1 MSLEK
6 SNVYILPGLDKLSQR
21 KLRIFFL
28 PDGNERAKHKHS
40 KDYSDGGKN
49 VVKMIESLAERDDID
64 EVIFGLLSPENVLKR
79 DRDKSDLPFFEQLYT
94 AFHKLGI
101 AIGLEGKLV
110 KSGVKLEVIGRLDRL
125 RTRGKVAND
134 LADIIEDVVEKT
146 WTDSEPKLAVKFAV
160 DYPADILI
168 TEGVDIVFRSGMEE
182 ERSFR
187 SSGLELTPDIVC
199 HAFTDLWPLLKTN
212 QINAAIDRI
221 KEDGCKVFS
230 KGYNAQLL
238 KVLDIPALVAV
249 DNGRIA
255 APYIGNLDKAVD
267 ELRKALSSER
277 EINEKF
283 LVKLCS
289 GRVSYEVNSS
299 AEKKPEVVF
308 LTKEFEIGN
317 LRWQSDFIVAP
328 GQNSQ
333 SYRIPQHPSI
343 GYASVFGTENNA
355 LGINDAIN
363 RGYTFLGS
371 NPRLIGASRIMPA
384 MEIDTDSSFAEFTYL
399 HKYAIA
405 GEQCNNGKLLEDLVG
420 GISSNKNLDNRERYN
435 VIADLFV
442 AKMISWAESFGV
454 AFTSPS
460 QQRAFLNYC
469 YVSFFMTYFPDHSDW
484 DKISDGW
491 QVRAEILAKYMI
503 VVFLFDDRIYD
514 LKMPKALKEAQIS
527 HATINMLG
535 ALGLAPADMSAV
547 EVDDV
552 TEETTDMLVQMQRD
566 LSEKHLFGKKRWKK
580 RYAGL
585 VMSHHEEYFY
595 REGLKADNS
604 GEAYD
609 TELVLMTLGIDSD
622 MREYLIGVEKSI
634 GASMAYETVLAC
646 CDTENVPE
654 ELLAVFDDIFFLTN
668 IYYRLVNDASEQFKN
683 KKDREGG
690 VNAVNIIRSKLI
702 NPERHGALID
712 AEVEVLKI
720 AARVK
725 KLLDQKR
732 EAMVK
737 LSGYPQLLPLIIA
750 IIRSD
755 FAELFYKDTHFK
767 VAKREEVGTFFDE
780 KYWLGI
786 K

>member
-6 SNVYILPGLDKLSQR
+6 SNAYILPGLDKLSQR

-49 VVKMIESLAERDDID
+49 VVRMIESLANRDDID

-79 DRDKSDLPFFEQLYT
+79 DRDKADLPFFEQLYT

-110 KSGVKLEVIGRLDRL
+110 KSGIKLEVIGRLDRL
-125 RTRGKVAND
+125 RTRGRAAND
-134 LADIIEDVVEKT
+134 LADIIEDVIEKT
-146 WTDSEPKLAVKFAV
+146 WTENEPKLVVKFGI
-160 DYPADILI
+160 DYPSDILI
-168 TEGVDIVFRSGMEE
+168 TEGIDIVFRSGMEE
-182 ERSFR
+182 ERAFR

-199 HAFTDLWPLLKTN
+199 HAFTDLWPLLKPS
-212 QINAAIDRI
+212 QIDAAINRI

-238 KVLDIPALVAV
+238 RTLDIPALVSV
-249 DNGRIA
+249 DNARIA

-267 ELRKALSSER
+267 ELRKALYSDR

-283 LVKLCS
+283 LVKVCS
-289 GRVSYEVNSS
+289 GKNSYEVNSS
-299 AEKKPEVVF
+299 SEKKPQVAF
-308 LTKEFEIGN
+308 LTKEFEAGN
-317 LRWQSDFIVAP
+317 LHWQSDFIVAP

-333 SYRIPQHPSI
+333 SYRIPQYPSI
-343 GYASVFGTENNA
+343 GYASVFGTENSA
-355 LGINDAIN
+355 FGINDAIN

-384 MEIDTDSSFAEFTYL
+384 IEVDTDSSFAEFTYL

-405 GEQCNNGKLLEDLVG
+405 GEEFNKGKSLDDLVG
-420 GISSNKNLDNRERYN
+420 VISKNKNPDSREKYN
-435 VIADLFV
+435 IMADLFV
-442 AKMISWAESFGV
+442 AKMIAWAESFGV
-454 AFTSPS
+454 AFSSPS

-469 YVSFFMTYFPDHSDW
+469 YVSFFMTYVPDHPEW
-484 DKISDGW
+484 DKISNGW
-491 QVRAEILAKYMI
+491 QLRAEILAEYMI

-527 HATINMLG
+527 HATVSMLG
-535 ALGLAPADMSAV
+535 ALGLVAPDLSVVA
-547 EVDDV
+547 VDDV
-552 TEETTDMLVQMQRD
+552 TAETTDMLVRMQRD
-566 LSEKHLFGKKRWKK
+566 LSEKQLSGEKRWKK

-585 VMSHHEEYFY
+585 VMSHYEEYFY
-595 REGLKADNS
+595 REGLKSDNS
-604 GEAYD
+604 EEADD
-609 TELVLMTLGIDSD
+609 TKLILMSLGIDSD
-622 MREYLIGVEKSI
+622 MRDYLIGVEKSI

-690 VNAVNIIRSKLI
+690 VNAVKIIRSRFI
-702 NPERHGALID
+702 NPERHGAMID

-732 EAMVK
+732 EAMTK

-767 VAKREEVGTFFDE
+767 VAKRGEVGTFFDE